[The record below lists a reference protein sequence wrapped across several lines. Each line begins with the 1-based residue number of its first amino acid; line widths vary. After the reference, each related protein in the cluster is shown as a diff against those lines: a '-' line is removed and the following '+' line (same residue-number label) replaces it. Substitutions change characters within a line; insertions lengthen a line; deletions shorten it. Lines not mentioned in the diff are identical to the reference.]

1 MDGILNL
8 NKPSGL
14 TSHDA
19 VLQIRRLLV
28 GKEKVGHSGTLDPLA
43 SGVLPLCIG
52 RGTRIAR
59 FISAGSKEYR
69 TVARLGL
76 ETDTLDRSGQVLAR
90 YDAAQIT
97 AEQIEEA
104 LTDFR
109 GLIEQIPPMFSALKR
124 NGQPLYKLARQ
135 GITVER
141 PPRQVQIYSL
151 KLVDFSPPYFT
162 LEIECSAGTYVRSL
176 LADIGKKLGC
186 GAVLWELL
194 RSRCGRFQL
203 KDSLSLEQAKELARQ
218 KQLPSALISLN
229 QALSHLP
236 RALVNEA
243 AVRLIQNGVSLS
255 EESILEFPLKPIE
268 EGTLLR
274 LLSPAHELLALGQA
288 LQTIN
293 PGHKPD
299 PEAIIIH
306 PQLVFSPSP

>member
-1 MDGILNL
+1 MEGILNL

-19 VLQIRRLLV
+19 VLQIRRLL

-76 ETDTLDRSGQVLAR
+76 ETDTLDRSGRVLVR
-90 YDAAQIT
+90 HDAGQIT
-97 AEQIEEA
+97 AEQIEETLA
-104 LTDFR
+104 DFR

-135 GITVER
+135 GITVDR
-141 PPRQVQIYSL
+141 PPRRVQIYSL
-151 KLVDFSPPYFT
+151 KLIDFSPPYFT
-162 LEIECSAGTYVRSL
+162 LEIECSSGTYVRSL

-194 RSRCGRFQL
+194 RTRCGSFQL
-203 KDSLSLEQAKELARQ
+203 KDSLSLEEAKELAAQ
-218 KQLPSALISLN
+218 KQLPSALTSLN
-229 QALSHLP
+229 QTLTHLP
-236 RALVNEA
+236 RAVVNEA

-255 EESILEFPLKPIE
+255 EKSLLEFPLKPVE

-274 LLSPAHELLALGQA
+274 LLSPEHELLALGQA

-293 PGHKPD
+293 PGAEPD
-299 PEAIIIH
+299 PENLIIH
-306 PQLVFSPSP
+306 PQLVFSPPA